1 MMVAN
6 VPDEAV
12 ASPRVTDDPGAFTAV
27 VAELSSSFGDPT
39 RRAIYLFVRQH
50 DGTTVSEVA
59 RAHAIHPNVARHH
72 LDRLVAAGHVVTAT
86 AKHGVGRPAKT
97 YAAAEGALPA
107 TGASRRDELLVA
119 LLERS
124 VELLGPERAEAM
136 ALEVGE
142 SYGRRLAAERATS
155 GATQSVRTAM
165 SAVAAAFTA
174 HGFAAR
180 TEVREGTLSVV
191 AGTCPFGD
199 AAAHHP
205 VLCAVDR
212 GLVLGML
219 AGLGALGTAPVTMS
233 SRARGDDACRATA

>member
-1 MMVAN
+1 MMLAN
-6 VPDEAV
+6 VPGEAI
-12 ASPRVTDDPGAFTAV
+12 VTQGVNDDPGAFTAV

-50 DGTTVSEVA
+50 DGSTVSEVA
-59 RAHAIHPNVARHH
+59 IEHAIHPNVARHH
-72 LDRLVAAGHVVTAT
+72 LDRLVTAGHVVTST
-86 AKHGVGRPAKT
+86 AKRGVGRPAKI
-97 YAAAEGALPA
+97 YAAVDEALPA

-119 LLERS
+119 LLERA
-124 VELLGPERAEAM
+124 VELLGPARAEAM

-142 SYGRRLAAERATS
+142 SYGRQLAAERAS
-155 GATQSVRTAM
+155 GDPHQSVRTAM

-180 TEVREGTLSVV
+180 TEMHAGSLSVV
-191 AGTCPFGD
+191 ASACPFGE
-199 AAAHHP
+199 AASHHP

-219 AGLGALGTAPVTMS
+219 EGLGALGSSPVTMS

>member
-1 MMVAN
+1 MSAN
-6 VPDEAV
+6 VPEAAV
-12 ASPRVTDDPGAFTAV
+12 AATHETDDAGAFTAV

-50 DGTTVSEVA
+50 DGATVSEVA
-59 RAHAIHPNVARHH
+59 SAHAIHPNVARHH
-72 LDRLVAAGHVVTAT
+72 LDRLVAAGHVVTST
-86 AKHGVGRPAKT
+86 ARHGVGRPAKT
-97 YAAAEGALPA
+97 YAAVDGALPA

-142 SYGRRLAAERATS
+142 AYGRRLAAERATTD
-155 GATQSVRTAM
+155 ARQSVRTAM
-165 SAVAAAFTA
+165 SAVATAFTA

-180 TEVREGTLSVV
+180 TEIHDGTLSVV
-191 AGTCPFGD
+191 NAACPFGE

-219 AGLGALGTAPVTMS
+219 EGLGALGAPVTMS

>member
-6 VPDEAV
+6 VPSEAV
-12 ASPRVTDDPGAFTAV
+12 ATPGVSDDAGAFTAV

-50 DGTTVSEVA
+50 DGATVREVA

-72 LDRLVAAGHVVTAT
+72 LDRLVAAGHVVASTT
-86 AKHGVGRPAKT
+86 KRGVGRPAKL
-97 YAAAEGALPA
+97 YAAVDEALPA
-107 TGASRRDELLVA
+107 TGSSRKDELLVA
-119 LLERS
+119 LLERA

-136 ALEVGE
+136 ALEVGQ
-142 SYGRRLAAERATS
+142 SYGRGLAAERA
-155 GATQSVRTAM
+155 AVDARQSVRTAM

-180 TEVREGTLSVV
+180 TEVHAGSLSVV
-191 AGTCPFGD
+191 AGACPFGD

-219 AGLGALGTAPVTMS
+219 EGLGALGGAPVTMS

>member
-1 MMVAN
+1 MMVVN
-6 VPDEAV
+6 VSGDAGAPRGV
-12 ASPRVTDDPGAFTAV
+12 AEDPGAFNAV

-50 DGTTVSEVA
+50 DGATASEVA
-59 RAHAIHPNVARHH
+59 TAHAIHPNVARHH
-72 LDRLVAAGHVVTAT
+72 LDRLVAAGHVVTST

-97 YAAAEGALPA
+97 YASVDGALP
-107 TGASRRDELLVA
+107 TSGASRRDELLVA

-142 SYGRRLAAERATS
+142 SYGRRLAAEHATS
-155 GATQSVRTAM
+155 DAKQSIRTAM

-180 TEVREGTLSVV
+180 TEVHAGTLSVV
-191 AGTCPFGD
+191 ATACPFGQ
-199 AAAHHP
+199 AATHHP

-219 AGLGALGTAPVTMS
+219 AGLGALGAPVTMS

>member
-1 MMVAN
+1 MMPAN
-6 VPDEAV
+6 VPDAAV
-12 ASPRVTDDPGAFTAV
+12 AAPVEADDPGAFTAV

-50 DGTTVSEVA
+50 GGATVSEVA
-59 RAHAIHPNVARHH
+59 SAHAIHPNVARHH

-86 AKHGVGRPAKT
+86 ARHGVGRPAKT
-97 YAAAEGALPA
+97 YAAVDGALPA
-107 TGASRRDELLVA
+107 TGGSRRDELLVA

-155 GATQSVRTAM
+155 DAQQSIRTAM
-165 SAVAAAFTA
+165 AAVAAAFTA

-180 TEVREGTLSVV
+180 TEEHDGTSSIV
-191 AGTCPFGD
+191 AGACPFGE
-199 AAAHHP
+199 AATHHP

-219 AGLGALGTAPVTMS
+219 EGLGALGAPVTMT
-233 SRARGDDACRATA
+233 SRARGDDACRASA